1 MLLLHVE
8 GEKQCT
14 AVIGTVAVI
23 SSFYSLASF
32 MQPSVEVVLIYCMTI
47 DTPEIPCS
55 SPNGKLFWHT
65 IVQLVLHSSVSGPRG
80 YCGEFGR

>member
-1 MLLLHVE
+1 
-8 GEKQCT
+8 
-14 AVIGTVAVI
+14 
-23 SSFYSLASF
+23 